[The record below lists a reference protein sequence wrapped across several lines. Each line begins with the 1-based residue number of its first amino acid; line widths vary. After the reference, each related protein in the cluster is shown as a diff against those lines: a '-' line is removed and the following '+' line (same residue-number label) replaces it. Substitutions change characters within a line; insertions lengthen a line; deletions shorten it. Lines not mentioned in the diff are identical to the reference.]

1 MRRNIDEAKAAL
13 ALRLEEYN
21 VKRRAKRKM
30 CACAAAVVLTAAVTV
45 GAVPAIVANSR
56 GWKNAEA
63 TLAEHG
69 DSFAEP
75 EANESFSIFE
85 EGSNG
90 TPNGAEESQGNIS
103 NEGSTDGEKAVGSE
117 ITEAFGELAL
127 SVIWDGTETVLA
139 EKDCSAVIETLK
151 RAVLTDGAPERGDV
165 ICWLSV
171 KSGEKNYLIGVTG
184 DGYVTYEG
192 ENYSVED
199 AETLIGILNNLL
211 TADQARE
218 KLPK

>member
-30 CACAAAVVLTAAVTV
+30 SACAAAVVLTAAVTV

-63 TLAEHG
+63 TLAEAG
-69 DSFAEP
+69 VDFAEQGDA
-75 EANESFSIFE
+75 ENFSELPAGI
-85 EGSNG
+85 NG

-117 ITEAFGELAL
+117 ITEAFSELAL

-139 EKDCSAVIETLK
+139 EKDCRAAIEALK
-151 RAVLTDGAPERGDV
+151 GAVLTDGAPESGDV

-171 KSGEKNYLIGVTG
+171 KSGEKNYLIGVTA
-184 DGYVTYEG
+184 DGYATYEG
-192 ENYSVED
+192 EYYALKD
-199 AETLIGILNNLL
+199 TETLIGILKNQ
-211 TADQARE
+211 TAD
-218 KLPK
+218 